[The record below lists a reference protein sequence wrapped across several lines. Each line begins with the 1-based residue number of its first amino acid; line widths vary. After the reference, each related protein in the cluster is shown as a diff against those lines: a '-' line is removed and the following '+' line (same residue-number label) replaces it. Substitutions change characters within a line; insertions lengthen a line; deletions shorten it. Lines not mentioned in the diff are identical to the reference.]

1 MKHSI
6 LFHLSVF
13 LCGFSSCRI
22 WNIHQDQEN
31 QKKELSNSRST
42 HSIKDQNSET
52 AFGYQAAQDKALPE
66 PGLSLKNVTRPRS
79 LRFKRAG
86 GDSDVIMIDDD
97 GIDLDILLS
106 LNPREKELVRKSYKT
121 GADLLSKGEEDL
133 QNPVHKDPDLDW
145 RTLDKSVVIRRNIRG
160 LPQNVIK
167 IFTDLGQEFLVEDV
181 GTYTAVF
188 RFILKDDGTAD
199 YGSTVLRTYISRE
212 YGHMFFSWP
221 GELPDGAQYYD
232 WIYQCWVRGSHDL
245 TDSLHSDIPHP
256 LKYITIGDITGE
268 DTLAILQAVGKE
280 WRGRDLSQD
289 QSVIFITREDINF
302 SLARG
307 SPKSVSYFIFA
318 LFNILSGTHEISPI
332 IKMLSTFPNEF
343 YWHRISAI
351 GFNVEDDET
360 ASLFLKL
367 EPSTESQYAEVDP
380 AKYRVE
386 LQPLGLA
393 LQMGRS
399 SSLIKH
405 PAQPDIQRTSYGWQ
419 DEKSN
424 DPGSTFFRSAV
435 QYEDVS
441 YRFAISG
448 REKHIVFE
456 GFLTGA
462 AAAPVLQDYV
472 EKEVDKEMHH
482 VLYSAWLGTAGQ
494 ASLLEITFASVHPQS
509 RNKIKEIKD
518 KQRPAGITANEWDH
532 RVAVFEDLQ
541 RDFNEVLQIFVETRE
556 GRVLGNLIRKYGDNL
571 AISKISRL
579 EVGIYTAPG
588 FKKRKGKPFILVG
601 FRRLLKANL
610 PKGLDVEL
618 SGTEDDSVDPSTRSW
633 KSDIPNWLF
642 LSNSPE
648 TIQELSIQTIQL
660 GVYAN
665 SVAEI
670 ETRFLGM
677 RPFSRPYSSESLAL
691 LVSRYIF
698 EHQKDI
704 SLPESVKNQC
714 AYLYNAQELDAT
726 SIQRDKPKKSRYLR
740 DFFGKKTQA
749 QLRYLAEKN
758 RQSSYDQITVRSS
771 PVVGG
776 NTNKDDMASYGLIL
790 NLDLGFVVVTSRPKT
805 IDGHVMELEN
815 AVYAAWHSLYTTSD
829 YDYRSPRDKELGS
842 TVSWLGLQDACSH
855 GPRYFFIHD
864 ISHPTRLIIEEIYKR
879 RSMQKSEVLMFSE
892 PGILSYVSSR
902 HSAWRRLGKHS
913 NTRSDLEYMQD
924 LFTILGSPDLIGIS
938 RLATRYFRTNHMFC
952 RTAVKHIVVKWSST
966 PGFEE
971 PRPELF
977 VSLRELTQFTALKN
991 AQATWESKGVDIRRL
1006 IEPAIL
1012 GRTTSILE
1020 TLYIQAPENADSG
1033 FEGNLWDVLELDPIA
1048 RCPERSIQLFDSGI
1062 REFSSELSLELDKT
1076 VQEPHIQFNVKSRIK
1091 DINYLFLIYQGRSWK
1106 SGSKLIPGSSG
1117 YGHLIGQAFPK
1128 VAGLQNQAVGELS
1141 EVYLRAWGAGSQK
1154 FSPGKNL
1161 LPSLVTFL
1169 ELTPETQSIIKV
1181 LWGALVPTQE
1191 TSGEHL
1197 DLKMRVTIGSRF
1209 TILSGGQDTELCKFW
1224 QSRSGHLHRLTF
1236 EVLMGL
1242 PEMLGLS
1249 HSLRGYGGNT
1259 GRDRRRIQT
1268 VYCESSTDDSGG
1280 VQCILRV
1287 AKTRL
1292 PTPDDDTDIDE
1303 GDDEDGESDASEL

>member
-1 MKHSI
+1 
-6 LFHLSVF
+6 
-13 LCGFSSCRI
+13 
-22 WNIHQDQEN
+22 
-31 QKKELSNSRST
+31 
-42 HSIKDQNSET
+42 
-52 AFGYQAAQDKALPE
+52 
-66 PGLSLKNVTRPRS
+66 
-79 LRFKRAG
+79 
-86 GDSDVIMIDDD
+86 MIDDD

-106 LNPREKELVRKSYKT
+106 LNPREKELVRKSYKA
-121 GADLLSKGEEDL
+121 GADLLSKEEEDL
-133 QNPVHKDPDLDW
+133 KNPVHTDPDLDW
-145 RTLDKSVVIRRNIRG
+145 RTLDKSVAIRRNILG

-167 IFTDLGQEFLVEDV
+167 IFKDLGQEFLVEDV

-188 RFILKDDGTAD
+188 RSILKDDGTAD

-221 GELPDGAQYYD
+221 GELPDGAQYHD

-268 DTLAILQAVGKE
+268 ETLAILQAVGKE

-289 QSVIFITREDINF
+289 QSVIFITREDIDF

-393 LQMGRS
+393 LQMRGS

-435 QYEDVS
+435 QYEDVR

-601 FRRLLKANL
+601 FRRLLKADL

-618 SGTEDDSVDPSTRSW
+618 SGTEDDLVDPSTRSW

-642 LSNSPE
+642 LSDSPE

-726 SIQRDKPKKSRYLR
+726 SIQRDKPKESRYLR

-771 PVVGG
+771 PAVGG

-829 YDYRSPRDKELGS
+829 YDYRSPRDKEFGS

-892 PGILSYVSSR
+892 PGILSYVS
-902 HSAWRRLGKHS
+902 
-913 NTRSDLEYMQD
+913 
-924 LFTILGSPDLIGIS
+924 
-938 RLATRYFRTNHMFC
+938 
-952 RTAVKHIVVKWSST
+952 SST

-1048 RCPERSIQLFDSGI
+1048 RCPKRSIQLFDSSI

-1091 DINYLFLIYQGRSWK
+1091 DISYLFLIYQGRSWK

-1197 DLKMRVTIGSRF
+1197 DLKIRVTIGSRF
-1209 TILSGGQDTELCKFW
+1209 TILSGGQDTELRKFW

-1242 PEMLGLS
+1242 PEILGLS

-1287 AKTRL
+1287 ARTRL

-1303 GDDEDGESDASEL
+1303 GGDEDDESDASEL

>member
-1 MKHSI
+1 
-6 LFHLSVF
+6 
-13 LCGFSSCRI
+13 
-22 WNIHQDQEN
+22 
-31 QKKELSNSRST
+31 
-42 HSIKDQNSET
+42 
-52 AFGYQAAQDKALPE
+52 
-66 PGLSLKNVTRPRS
+66 
-79 LRFKRAG
+79 
-86 GDSDVIMIDDD
+86 MIDDD

-106 LNPREKELVRKSYKT
+106 LNPREKELVRKSYKA
-121 GADLLSKGEEDL
+121 GADLLSKEEEDL
-133 QNPVHKDPDLDW
+133 KNPVHTDPDLDW
-145 RTLDKSVVIRRNIRG
+145 RTLDKSVAIRRNILG

-167 IFTDLGQEFLVEDV
+167 IFKDLGQEFLVEDV

-188 RFILKDDGTAD
+188 RSILKDDG
-199 YGSTVLRTYISRE
+199 
-212 YGHMFFSWP
+212 
-221 GELPDGAQYYD
+221 
-232 WIYQCWVRGSHDL
+232 
-245 TDSLHSDIPHP
+245 
-256 LKYITIGDITGE
+256 DITGE
-268 DTLAILQAVGKE
+268 ETLAILQAVGKE

-289 QSVIFITREDINF
+289 QSVIFITREDIDF

-343 YWHRISAI
+343 YWHRILAI

-393 LQMGRS
+393 LQMRGS

-435 QYEDVS
+435 QYEDVR

-482 VLYSAWLGTAGQ
+482 VLYSAC
-494 ASLLEITFASVHPQS
+494 

-518 KQRPAGITANEWDH
+518 KQRPPGITANEWDH

-556 GRVLGNLIRKYGDNL
+556 GRVLVNLIRKYGDNL

-601 FRRLLKANL
+601 FRRLLKADL
-610 PKGLDVEL
+610 SKGLDVEL
-618 SGTEDDSVDPSTRSW
+618 SGTEDDLVDPSTRSW

-642 LSNSPE
+642 LSYSPE

-670 ETRFLGM
+670 ETRFLGV

-714 AYLYNAQELDAT
+714 AYLYNVQELDAT
-726 SIQRDKPKKSRYLR
+726 SIQRDKPKESRYLR
-740 DFFGKKTQA
+740 DFFDKKTQA
-749 QLRYLAEKN
+749 QLRYLVEKN

-771 PVVGG
+771 PAVGG

-829 YDYRSPRDKELGS
+829 YDYRSPRDKEFGS

-1048 RCPERSIQLFDSGI
+1048 RCPKRSIQLFDSSI

-1091 DINYLFLIYQGRSWK
+1091 DISYLFLIYQGRSWK

-1191 TSGEHL
+1191 TSGEYL
-1197 DLKMRVTIGSRF
+1197 DLKIRVTIGSRF
-1209 TILSGGQDTELCKFW
+1209 TILSGGQDTELRKFW

-1236 EVLMGL
+1236 EALMGL
-1242 PEMLGLS
+1242 PEILGLS

-1287 AKTRL
+1287 ARTRL

-1303 GDDEDGESDASEL
+1303 GGDEDDESDASEL